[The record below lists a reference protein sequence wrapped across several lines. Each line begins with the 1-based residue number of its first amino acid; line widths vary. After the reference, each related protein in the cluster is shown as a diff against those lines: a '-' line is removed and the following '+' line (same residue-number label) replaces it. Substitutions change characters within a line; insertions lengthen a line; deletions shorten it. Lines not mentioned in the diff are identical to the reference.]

1 MDTETQLSVPKPR
14 GNRPGVVQNGTLV
27 IVVQAERKMR
37 KHGDTKRSRFA
48 RYMLLNLGRCFFT
61 TNRITTRENKEKQ
74 SSDVAVWQMG
84 GSFSSWEMIYLAY
97 DISVI
102 S

>member
-48 RYMLLNLGRCFFT
+48 RYTLLNLGRCFLQQT
-61 TNRITTRENKEKQ
+61 E
-74 SSDVAVWQMG
+74 
-84 GSFSSWEMIYLAY
+84 
-97 DISVI
+97 
-102 S
+102 